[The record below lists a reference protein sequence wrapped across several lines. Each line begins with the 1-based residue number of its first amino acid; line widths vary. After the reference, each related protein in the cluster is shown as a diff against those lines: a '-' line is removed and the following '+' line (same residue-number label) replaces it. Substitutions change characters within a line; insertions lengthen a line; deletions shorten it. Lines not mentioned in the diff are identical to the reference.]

1 MVLTLWEK
9 EAKGIRR
16 QQERS
21 CGTRVAQAWPE
32 KGKVMEGRGG
42 DAEKDQVAGEGR
54 EGRI

>member
-9 EAKGIRR
+9 EAKGIRHQR
-16 QQERS
+16 ERS
-21 CGTRVAQAWPE
+21 CGTRAAQAWPE

-42 DAEKDQVAGEGR
+42 DAERDQVAGEGP